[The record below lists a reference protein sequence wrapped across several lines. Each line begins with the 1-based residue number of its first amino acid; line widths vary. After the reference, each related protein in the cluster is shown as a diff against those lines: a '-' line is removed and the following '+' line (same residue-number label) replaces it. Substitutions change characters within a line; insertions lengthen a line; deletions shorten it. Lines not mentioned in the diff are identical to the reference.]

1 MLPAER
7 RRNIERIVTK
17 QGRVTISELSEMFN
31 VSEMTVHRDLKT
43 LERMGA
49 LRKTRGGAL
58 ASEIG
63 RVPTDYRKRLQ
74 SYTAEKDA
82 IGRKAAEFIK
92 EGDTI
97 LLGPGTTSL
106 SVAHHCRR
114 FRNLIVYTNGP
125 AVVNELAQYPDIEV
139 HCTGGL
145 LSKQTMVYVGPETE
159 QAISRLRPDKCF
171 IGAHG
176 FTLEDG
182 VTDPIPLAASFKR
195 KMVEVSQEVYLVVTP
210 DKFGNVAQQISVPL
224 EAIDV
229 VITHEDTPKHYIDE
243 LAERGI
249 RCVVVTTAG

>member
-17 QGRVTISELSEMFN
+17 QGKVTISELSQMFN

-43 LERMGA
+43 LEGMGA

-74 SYTAEKDA
+74 SYTTEKDA

-106 SVAHHCRR
+106 SVARYCGR

-125 AVVNELAQYPDIEV
+125 AVINELAKYPDIEV

-145 LSKQTMVYVGPETE
+145 LDKATMAYVGPETE
-159 QAISRLRPDKCF
+159 AAIARLRPDKCF
-171 IGAHG
+171 FGAHG

-182 VTDPIPLAASFKR
+182 VSDPIPLAASSKR
-195 KMVEVSQEVYLVVTP
+195 KMVEVSQEVYLVVTQ

-229 VITHEDTPKHYIDE
+229 VITNKATPKHYLDQ

-249 RCVVVTTAG
+249 PCFLDEQPD